1 MDAKLE
7 TRCKDLAAASL
18 AAYQKEH
25 GGRNPTQEN
34 DRATGSRLFEADW
47 TTLRDAGCGQ
57 TEQATYRGCWES
69 VFYSLV
75 GAGRG

>member
-25 GGRNPTQEN
+25 GGQNPTQEN
-34 DRATGSRLFEADW
+34 DRATGSRFFEADW
-47 TTLRDAGCGQ
+47 TALRDAGAGQ
-57 TEQATYRGCWES
+57 SELVTYRSCWES
-69 VFYSLV
+69 VFYSLIS
-75 GAGRG
+75 AGRT